1 MGPQFHESG
10 YGRTFFQAQLPNLIK
25 AINRLADAMEKQN
38 ELKDNIIKD
47 LKNKISNYE
56 RGLLCQK

>member
-1 MGPQFHESG
+1 MLRKNKLDTSNIILSLVQDKM
-10 YGRTFFQAQLPNLIK
+10 NLI
-25 AINRLADAMEKQN
+25 KQN

-47 LKNKISNYE
+47 LKNKISKYE

>member
-1 MGPQFHESG
+1 MLRKNKLDTSNIILSLVQDKM
-10 YGRTFFQAQLPNLIK
+10 NLI
-25 AINRLADAMEKQN
+25 KQN

-56 RGLLCQK
+56 IHILIYL